1 MTQANKRRQ
10 LEAKEGWVKAG
21 PRVSTQE
28 RSEGI
33 ISHTGEAP
41 CWWPGNLQRR
51 SFFPPFHQP
60 DQRLLSHGRL
70 PKSANVQLL
79 CCDKCQ
85 DDDLTAPHP
94 RLYALRYTA
103 K

>member
-1 MTQANKRRQ
+1 MTQASNRRQ
-10 LEAKEGWVKAG
+10 EEAKEGWVKAG

-51 SFFPPFHQP
+51 SFFPPFHRP
-60 DQRLLSHGRL
+60 LRYRLRRERL
-70 PKSANVQLL
+70 PNSANVQTRVVPPLL
-79 CCDKCQ
+79 VIGGTVGSNRT
-85 DDDLTAPHP
+85 TA
-94 RLYALRYTA
+94 LGGS
-103 K
+103 